1 MSTPREH
8 LAATVAA
15 WRAELAALPEP
26 QARGARD
33 LDAARAALLHAEAFL
48 ASVAALDAIDDGAAA
63 QHRAGTRR
71 LVDRLV
77 RTLAFRMARLERERR
92 RACAEMLAGA
102 RGAAEVSGAADAALA
117 TVAASTDSETRA
129 GLETSVR
136 GRGDGNGTAGAGRS

>member
-77 RTLAFRMARLERERR
+77 RTLAFRMARFER
-92 RACAEMLAGA
+92 A

-117 TVAASTDSETRA
+117 TITSTDLETRTGA
-129 GLETSVR
+129 EASVR
-136 GRGDGNGTAGAGRS
+136 GRGDGNGTEGAGRG